1 MKILITGASGL
12 LGVNLA
18 MEASKHHT
26 VTGVF
31 NKRSLSNP
39 PFNVV
44 EQDLL
49 ADGAIKRLLDQV
61 RPDWVIHCAAL
72 ADIDQSEAHPD
83 LVMRLNADVP
93 GKLAK
98 ETARRG
104 LRLLHISTDAVFDG
118 TKGDYSE
125 EDAPNPLSTYARSKL
140 AGETQ
145 VQAVDPFAAIVR
157 VNLFGW
163 SVSGSRSLAEVFL
176 NNLAAGRA
184 IRGFTDVNF
193 CPMLATDLAGVL
205 LNMLDRGLAGVYHA
219 VGSTCTTK
227 YLFGLA
233 VAQRFG
239 FAAQLVEPISV
250 KNAGLAARR
259 SLRLTLRTTKLAK
272 ALGSSLPDWEV
283 GLERLYEQWQAGYA
297 AQVRQMGKGAK
308 NS

>member
-1 MKILITGASGL
+1 MRILVTGASGL
-12 LGVNLA
+12 LGINVA
-18 MEASKHHT
+18 MEACKTHS
-26 VTGVF
+26 VTGVSY
-31 NKRSLSNP
+31 KRSLSSP

-49 ADGAIKRLLDQV
+49 ADGAIERLLDEA

-72 ADIDQSEAHPD
+72 ADIDLSEAHPG

-93 GKLAK
+93 GNLAK

-125 EDAPNPLSTYARSKL
+125 EDAPNPLSNYARSKL
-140 AGETQ
+140 AGEAQ
-145 VQAVDPFAAIVR
+145 VLAADPYAAVVR

-176 NNLAAGRA
+176 NNLSAGRA

-205 LNMLDRGLAGVYHA
+205 LNMLDRGLVGVYHA

-227 YLFGLA
+227 YLFGQA

-239 FAAQLVEPISV
+239 YAAEQVEPISV
-250 KNAGLAARR
+250 ENAGLAARR

-272 ALGSSLPDWEV
+272 ALGSPLPEWEV
-283 GLERLYEQWQAGYA
+283 GLGRLYEQWQSGYA
-297 AQVRQMGKGAK
+297 AQVRQMGTGVKD
-308 NS
+308 S